1 MFLLLPYHIQQGQRP
16 SKSDGRF
23 WGDRS
28 RNWGEGWWVSGTGL
42 GELFQ
47 KLNICKRPSYKNIS
61 LVKATEGSGDDGAA
75 GLVGAGELLQV
86 QPSSA
91 VLSLGTTQ

>member
-1 MFLLLPYHIQQGQRP
+1 MVGV
-16 SKSDGRF
+16 
-23 WGDRS
+23 WG
-28 RNWGEGWWVSGTGL
+28 SGTGL

-47 KLNICKRPSYKNIS
+47 KLNICERPSYKNIS
-61 LVKATEGSGDDGAA
+61 LVRATEGSGDDGAA

>member
-1 MFLLLPYHIQQGQRP
+1 MTSNKDRGLVRVTEDSGEIVLGIR
-16 SKSDGRF
+16 GR
-23 WGDRS
+23 G
-28 RNWGEGWWVSGTGL
+28 GVGGSGTGL

-47 KLNICKRPSYKNIS
+47 KLNICERPSYKNIS
-61 LVKATEGSGDDGAA
+61 LVRAKEGSGDDGAA